1 MSRII
6 IIFLSLWTTCL
17 AAVEQGNQ
25 SIFDEAN
32 QLFEQANVQALVNPS
47 KSQDLYQESILK
59 YQYLIDERGLHTA
72 ELHAN
77 LGNAYFSAEEH
88 GWAVLHYQRALDLDP
103 LQEDVLHNL
112 RYARSLTIDELPATR
127 SQQIRHVLSFWHRW
141 PFAMRAVCFGF
152 AHAALWGLGALL
164 FYRKIG
170 KRRWIYWSM
179 ASAATLSIIFGLS
192 LLASHQ
198 RWDNPVDAVIVEREV
213 VARLGNGLIYANAF
227 ESPLH
232 AGTEFSV
239 LEQRGDWYYAKLLN
253 GDTCW
258 LQRDHVQLVNEWL

>member
-127 SQQIRHVLSFWHRW
+127 SQQIRHVLSFWHR
-141 PFAMRAVCFGF
+141 
-152 AHAALWGLGALL
+152 LL

-258 LQRDHVQLVNEWL
+258 LQRDHVQLVNE